1 MNYLVN
7 FASANKGGEIMDKD
21 TLHYDGIDYTIYY
34 PSKSEEAIDSQEDFG
49 DIFDE
54 YRGSILNI
62 QFDIGDC
69 DSEILK
75 ITGRVLQCY
84 QRDCG
89 YVHLIC
95 AENDHQVIPFN
106 IIRRIADENDT
117 ELYKQ
122 KQRRN

>member
-1 MNYLVN
+1 
-7 FASANKGGEIMDKD
+7 MDKD

-34 PSKSEEAIDSQEDFG
+34 PSKSEEAIDSQEDLD

-69 DSEILK
+69 DSKILK

-95 AENDHQVIPFN
+95 AKNDHQVIPFN
-106 IIRRIADENDT
+106 IIRRIADENNT

-122 KQRRN
+122 KQRKN